1 MAAAPWRISFRK
13 GVEKVALDPGDP
25 REVLA
30 HRMPGGGLEVAG
42 ERADSSVGP
51 VGRGAAWFLIG
62 PGHARRSG
70 TIVLGDPPVP
80 DPGRWRWRGV
90 WVGTARTATAPGA
103 DRQGGPAFR
112 AVPVTRRASASGG
125 VTGACAMGREACAIP
140 IIMIGSRGPIRIPGT
155 RKK

>member
-1 MAAAPWRISFRK
+1 LAAAPWRISFLK
-13 GVEKVALDPGDP
+13 GVEKVGLDPGDP

-30 HRMPGGGLEVAG
+30 HRVPGGGLEVAG
-42 ERADSSVGP
+42 EQADSSVGP

-62 PGHARRSG
+62 PGHARRSS
-70 TIVLGDPPVP
+70 TIVLGDPPVS

-90 WVGTARTATAPGA
+90 WVGTARIATAPGA
-103 DRQGGPAFR
+103 DRQGGRAFR

-125 VTGACAMGREACAIP
+125 VTGACAMGKEACVIP
-140 IIMIGSRGPIRIPGT
+140 IIMIGLRGPIRIPET